1 MVAGQMAPQMQ
12 QHQQGFIGKT
22 GKHLFSRSLI
32 VILYGNTICI
42 KLFVIIFKMYFQI
55 VFD

>member
-22 GKHLFSRSLI
+22 GKHLFSHSLI
-32 VILYGNTICI
+32 VTLYGIRYELNF
-42 KLFVIIFKMYFQI
+42 LS
-55 VFD
+55 